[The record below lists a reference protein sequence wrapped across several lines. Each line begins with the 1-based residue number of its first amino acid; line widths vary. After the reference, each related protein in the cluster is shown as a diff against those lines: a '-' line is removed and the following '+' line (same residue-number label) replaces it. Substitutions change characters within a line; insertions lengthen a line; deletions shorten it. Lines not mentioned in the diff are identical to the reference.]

1 MHSKIIPSKG
11 SIVGALILGLLMLGF
26 GIQTIIEAISG
37 DGSIFLGT
45 LLGLLML
52 SVAFVSLLVIPT
64 SFIKYGENQIVK
76 GNLLRKTTLN
86 LEDVKDMEFERH
98 PRMGNMTKIKIHK
111 ISDEI
116 FEISATLFEDERI
129 DEILEFLKGYFKDP
143 IEETSYQNN

>member
-1 MHSKIIPSKG
+1 MQSKIIPSKG

-37 DGSIFLGT
+37 NGSIFLGT

-143 IEETSYQNN
+143 IEETSDQE